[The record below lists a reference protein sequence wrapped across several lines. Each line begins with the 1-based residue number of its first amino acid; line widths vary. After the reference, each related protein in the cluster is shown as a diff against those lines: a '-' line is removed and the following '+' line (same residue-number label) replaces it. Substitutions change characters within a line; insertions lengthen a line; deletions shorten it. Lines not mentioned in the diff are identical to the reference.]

1 MADQSD
7 VETALTSAIAG
18 VLYPNGTTADS
29 VLGAVCRIYRGW
41 PNPAGLDADLTAG
54 RVNVT
59 VYPDARHQRN
69 TTRYPD
75 DFTQTATLAPT
86 LAITVNGASATI
98 AGDAATGQ
106 IAGLMVDGMAAVHRT
121 QAGDTPELVAAALAA
136 HISTVR
142 MALASGATVT
152 IPGARLVIGRVVA
165 DQPMIR
171 ETRRQEQNF
180 RLTFWCPDPAMR
192 DAAAG
197 AVDAALSAI
206 RFLDLAD
213 GTQGRLIFRASLVFD
228 QSQNA
233 RLYRRDLLYGVDYAT
248 TIATTLPSMIFGDAS
263 FTPAPSATPRHLI
276 G

>member
-1 MADQSD
+1 
-7 VETALTSAIAG
+7 
-18 VLYPNGTTADS
+18 
-29 VLGAVCRIYRGW
+29 
-41 PNPAGLDADLTAG
+41 
-54 RVNVT
+54 
-59 VYPDARHQRN
+59 
-69 TTRYPD
+69 
-75 DFTQTATLAPT
+75 
-86 LAITVNGASATI
+86 
-98 AGDAATGQ
+98 
-106 IAGLMVDGMAAVHRT
+106 
-121 QAGDTPELVAAALAA
+121 
-136 HISTVR
+136 
-142 MALASGATVT
+142 
-152 IPGARLVIGRVVA
+152 
-165 DQPMIR
+165 
-171 ETRRQEQNF
+171 
-180 RLTFWCPDPAMR
+180 MR